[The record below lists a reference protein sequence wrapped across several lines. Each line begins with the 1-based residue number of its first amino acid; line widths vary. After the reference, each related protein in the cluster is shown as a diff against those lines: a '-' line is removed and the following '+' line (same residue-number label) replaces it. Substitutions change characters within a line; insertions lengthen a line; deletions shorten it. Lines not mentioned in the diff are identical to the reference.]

1 MDKKLVVV
9 AMSGGVDSSTTAY
22 LLQKEG
28 YNIVGATMRL
38 IDDEKTEKAINDAKE
53 VCQKLG
59 IKHYVFDLTKEFKEI
74 VINNFIESYKSG
86 QTPNPCV
93 LCNKKFKFGLFYKKA
108 KEELNADYI
117 ATGHYAKVE
126 NGKLISS
133 NTINKDQSYFLYGID
148 KEVLKHVIFPLEKY
162 KSKDE
167 VREVARSAGISVS
180 NKKDSQEV
188 CFIPNDDYPKYL
200 EEHMKEKA
208 KPGNIYLE
216 DNTIIGKHHG
226 LIYYTIGQRK
236 GLNISY
242 KEPLYVL
249 EIDTK
254 NNALIVGP
262 NKSLF
267 KTQLL
272 ANNINILVDELP
284 SNVLAKIRSRGDKQE
299 AALEKVDDKILV
311 TFKEPVRA
319 ITKGQSVVFY
329 DQNNICLGGG
339 IIEKVL

>member
-28 YNIVGATMRL
+28 YNIAGATMRL
-38 IDDEKTEKAINDAKE
+38 IDDEKAINDAKE

-93 LCNKKFKFGLFYKKA
+93 LCNKKFKFGLFYQKA

-167 VREVARSAGISVS
+167 VREVARSAGLSLS

-200 EEHMKEKA
+200 EEYMKEKA

-299 AALEKVDDKILV
+299 ATIEKEDDKILV

-319 ITKGQSVVFY
+319 ITKGQSVVFRWRH
-329 DQNNICLGGG
+329 NR
-339 IIEKVL
+339 KSTVK

>member
-1 MDKKLVVV
+1 M
-9 AMSGGVDSSTTAY
+9 
-22 LLQKEG
+22 
-28 YNIVGATMRL
+28 
-38 IDDEKTEKAINDAKE
+38 
-53 VCQKLG
+53 
-59 IKHYVFDLTKEFKEI
+59 
-74 VINNFIESYKSG
+74 
-86 QTPNPCV
+86 
-93 LCNKKFKFGLFYKKA
+93 
-108 KEELNADYI
+108 
-117 ATGHYAKVE
+117 
-126 NGKLISS
+126 
-133 NTINKDQSYFLYGID
+133 
-148 KEVLKHVIFPLEKY
+148 
-162 KSKDE
+162 
-167 VREVARSAGISVS
+167 
-180 NKKDSQEV
+180 

-200 EEHMKEKA
+200 EEYMKEKA

-272 ANNINILVDELP
+272 ANNINILVDELQ

-299 AALEKVDDKILV
+299 ATLEKVDDKILV